1 MSFIDELKIGE
12 NFFRLAEGPK
22 GSYKPDT
29 DHKGCLYLASD
40 EKEILKDGKTYGFSP
55 EMKKLVSEISYDGG
69 TFTVRMLDGSELPF
83 VILKE
88 DIGLGNVTND
98 EQVKRSELDKAN
110 GVPLL
115 DENGHLYEK
124 YFNGSLRPV
133 IGLEGFVE
141 SYDDLASV
149 PAREGDVWYENTNG
163 KLYTRLADSWSDGV
177 TPRADTLYNNRGR
190 DSLGR
195 TNVLYRWD
203 GKFMVEVSST
213 VVLGEIEGTAYDG
226 AKGKELHDAVESL
239 PDAIVSALSNDGLQ
253 ADGFHISAKKS
264 VKQGLGYGEAED
276 VNIIIPYVTQTT
288 GGMMSPADK
297 TKLDT
302 LKDIEPGGDSG
313 QAFPNDRG
321 EALENKVTEL
331 EGKLE
336 SAVTENED
344 LKKRVEKL
352 EASMQQVIEALTISY
367 TE

>member
-40 EKEILKDGKTYGFSP
+40 AKEILKDGKTYGFSP
-55 EMKKLVSEISYDGG
+55 EMKKLVSEISYDNG

-133 IGLEGFVE
+133 IGLEGFVDT
-141 SYDDLASV
+141 YDDLASV
-149 PAREGDVWYENTNG
+149 PAREGDVWYENTDG
-163 KLYTRLADSWSDGV
+163 KLYTRLAEGWSEGV

-239 PDAIVSALSNDGLQ
+239 PDAIVSALSNGELKE
-253 ADGFHISAKKS
+253 DGFHIFAKKS
-264 VKQGLGYGEAED
+264 AKQGLGYGEAVD

-302 LKDIEPGGDSG
+302 LKDTELGGDSG
-313 QAFPNDRG
+313 QAFPGDRG

-331 EGKLE
+331 ESKLE

-344 LKKRVEKL
+344 LKKRVEQL
-352 EASMQQVIEALTISY
+352 EASMQKVIKALTISY